1 MHIEQSYRRFD
12 ITATLSPLPGHGNRA
27 IASVDVTTDDP
38 ARLADLGTGQFLQI
52 RKWVES
58 NDIALLTVVFDE
70 CKVAIDHYA
79 DNVDDA

>member
-1 MHIEQSYRRFD
+1 M
-12 ITATLSPLPGHGNRA
+12 
-27 IASVDVTTDDP
+27 TTDDP

-79 DNVDDA
+79 TTSTTLERTRAGASAGFT

>member
-1 MHIEQSYRRFD
+1 MRIDKSYRRFD
-12 ITATLSPLPGHGNRA
+12 IAATLAPLPGNGKRA
-27 IASVDVTTDDP
+27 IAAVDVTTDDP
-38 ARLADLGTGQFLQI
+38 GRLADLGTGQFLQI
-52 RKWVES
+52 RKWVEA

>member
-1 MHIEQSYRRFD
+1 MRIDQSYRRFD
-12 ITATLSPLPGHGNRA
+12 IAATLSPLPGNRA

-52 RKWVES
+52 RKWLES

>member
-1 MHIEQSYRRFD
+1 MRIDQSYRSFD
-12 ITATLSPLPGHGNRA
+12 IAATLSRLPGNRA

-38 ARLADLGTGQFLQI
+38 GRLADLGTGQFLQI
-52 RKWVES
+52 RKWLES
-58 NDIALLTVVFDE
+58 NDVALLTVVFDE

>member
-1 MHIEQSYRRFD
+1 MRIDQSYRRFD
-12 ITATLSPLPGHGNRA
+12 IAATLSPLPGNRA
-27 IASVDVTTDDP
+27 IVNVDVTTDDP
-38 ARLADLGTGQFLQI
+38 ARVADLGTGQFLQI

-58 NDIALLTVVFDE
+58 NDVAMLTVVFDE

>member
-1 MHIEQSYRRFD
+1 MRIDQSYRRFD
-12 ITATLSPLPGHGNRA
+12 IAATLSPLLGNRA
-27 IASVDVTTDDP
+27 LAVVDVTTDDP
-38 ARLADLGTGQFLQI
+38 DRIADLGTGQFLQI
-52 RKWVES
+52 RKWIES

>member
-1 MHIEQSYRRFD
+1 MRIDQSYRRFD
-12 ITATLSPLPGHGNRA
+12 IAATLAPLPGNGNRA
-27 IASVDVTTDDP
+27 ISIVDVTTDDP

-52 RKWVES
+52 RKWLES
-58 NDIALLTVVFDE
+58 NDVALLTVVFDE

>member
-1 MHIEQSYRRFD
+1 MRIDQSYRRFD
-12 ITATLSPLPGHGNRA
+12 IAATLSPLLGNRA

-38 ARLADLGTGQFLQI
+38 GRLADLGTSQFLQI
-52 RKWVES
+52 RKWLES
-58 NDIALLTVVFDE
+58 NDVALLTVVFDE

>member
-1 MHIEQSYRRFD
+1 MRIDQSYRRFD
-12 ITATLSPLPGHGNRA
+12 IAATLSPLPGNRA
-27 IASVDVTTDDP
+27 IAIVDVTTDDP
-38 ARLADLGTGQFLQI
+38 GRVADLGTGQFLQI
-52 RKWVES
+52 RKWLES

>member
-1 MHIEQSYRRFD
+1 MRIDQSYRRFD
-12 ITATLSPLPGHGNRA
+12 IAATLSPLPGNRA
-27 IASVDVTTDDP
+27 VVNVDVTTDDP
-38 ARLADLGTGQFLQI
+38 ARVADLGTGQFLQI

-58 NDIALLTVVFDE
+58 NDVAMLTVVFDE

>member
-1 MHIEQSYRRFD
+1 MRIDQSYRRFD
-12 ITATLSPLPGHGNRA
+12 IAATLSPLPGNRA
-27 IASVDVTTDDP
+27 IVNVDVTTDDP
-38 ARLADLGTGQFLQI
+38 ARIADLGTGQFLQI

-58 NDIALLTVVFDE
+58 NDVAMLTVVFDE

>member
-1 MHIEQSYRRFD
+1 MRIDQSYRRFD
-12 ITATLSPLPGHGNRA
+12 IAATLSPLPGNRA
-27 IASVDVTTDDP
+27 IATVDVTTADSG
-38 ARLADLGTGQFLQI
+38 RIADLGTGYFLQI

-58 NDIALLTVVFDE
+58 DDVEQLTVVFDE

>member
-1 MHIEQSYRRFD
+1 MRIDQSYRRFD
-12 ITATLSPLPGHGNRA
+12 IAATLSPLPGNRA
-27 IASVDVTTDDP
+27 IAVVDVTTDDP
-38 ARLADLGTGQFLQI
+38 DRIADLGTGQFLQI
-52 RKWVES
+52 RKWIES

>member
-1 MHIEQSYRRFD
+1 MRIDQSYRRFD
-12 ITATLSPLPGHGNRA
+12 IAATLSPLPGNRA
-27 IASVDVTTDDP
+27 IAVVDVTTDDP
-38 ARLADLGTGQFLQI
+38 DRIADLGTGQFLQT
-52 RKWVES
+52 RKWIES

>member
-1 MHIEQSYRRFD
+1 MRIDQSYRRFD
-12 ITATLSPLPGHGNRA
+12 IAATLAPLPGNGRRA
-27 IASVDVTTDDP
+27 IATVDVTTDDP
-38 ARLADLGTGQFLQI
+38 GRLADLGTSQFLQV

-58 NDIALLTVVFDE
+58 SDLALLTVVFDE

>member
-1 MHIEQSYRRFD
+1 MRIDQSYRRFD
-12 ITATLSPLPGHGNRA
+12 IAATLSPLPGNRA
-27 IASVDVTTDDP
+27 IAAVDVTTDDP

>member
-1 MHIEQSYRRFD
+1 MRIEQSYRRFD
-12 ITATLSPLPGHGNRA
+12 ITATLSPLLGHGNRA
-27 IASVDVTTDDP
+27 IASVEVTTDDP
-38 ARLADLGTGQFLQI
+38 GRLADLGTGQFLQI

>member
-1 MHIEQSYRRFD
+1 MRIDQSYRRFD
-12 ITATLSPLPGHGNRA
+12 IAATLSPLPGNANRA
-27 IASVDVTTDDP
+27 IAVVDVTTDDP
-38 ARLADLGTGQFLQI
+38 ARIADLGTGQFLQI

-58 NDIALLTVVFDE
+58 NDVALLTVVFDE

>member
-1 MHIEQSYRRFD
+1 MRIDQSYRRFD
-12 ITATLSPLPGHGNRA
+12 IAATLTPLPGSGKRA
-27 IASVDVTTDDP
+27 IATVDVTTDDP
-38 ARLADLGTGQFLQI
+38 ARVADLGTGQFLQI

-58 NDIALLTVVFDE
+58 NDVAWLTMVFDE